1 MSYIRDEV
9 VVLKKMSIREWDR
22 QYFLYGKEH
31 GLLYAVARGALKP
44 SAKQASQLEPFSF
57 ADVMIAKGRA
67 YDHLAVAVR
76 GKQSKRFFSVSAYTV
91 AGAFADLNLKLLKP
105 GVADERI
112 YGLWV
117 ELTAVLTQ
125 IKAEISPLRA
135 QLLFSAVSL
144 RLLDLLGYGPFFKAC
159 SVCGEVQ
166 GPTEV
171 FYALERNAV
180 VCLGCKSEV
189 REALIRVPA
198 HAMNLLQFLRSASHA
213 DVMRVT
219 AQVELIE
226 TVIVMT
232 REICKHAPL
241 DFEPHGFRSIAELI
255 TNDQVPITNKITNN
269 Q

>member
-1 MSYIRDEV
+1 MGYIRDQV

-31 GLLYAVARGALKP
+31 GLLLAVARGAMKI

-76 GKQSKRFFSVSAYTV
+76 GKQSKRFFSVSAYAV
-91 AGAFADLNLKLLKP
+91 AGAFSDLCLKLLKP

-112 YGLWV
+112 FKLWV
-117 ELTAVLTQ
+117 ELSGISSQ

-144 RLLDLLGYGPFFKAC
+144 RLLDLLGYGPFFKSCAM
-159 SVCGEVQ
+159 CGEAQ

-171 FYALERNAV
+171 FYAPERNAV
-180 VCLGCKSEV
+180 VCLDCRGEV
-189 REALIRVPA
+189 SEALIRVPA
-198 HAMNLLQFLRSASHA
+198 HAMNLLQFLRSASLA
-213 DVMRVT
+213 DVLRIT
-219 AQVELIE
+219 AKVDLIE
-226 TVIVMT
+226 TVVVMT

-241 DFEPHGFRSIAELI
+241 DREPHGFQSISKLVA
-255 TNDQVPITNKITNN
+255 DS
-269 Q
+269 

>member
-22 QYFLYGKEH
+22 QYFLYGREH
-31 GLLYAVARGALKP
+31 GLLFAVARGAMKP
-44 SAKQASQLEPFSF
+44 SAKQASQLEPFTF

-76 GKQSKRFFSVSAYTV
+76 GKANKRFNAVGAFAV
-91 AGAFADLNLKLLKP
+91 AGAFSDLCLKLLKP

-112 YGLWV
+112 YRLWL
-117 ELTAVLTQ
+117 ELAGILAQ
-125 IKAEISPLRA
+125 FKAEISPLRA

-159 SVCGEVQ
+159 SVCGEAQ

-171 FYALERNAV
+171 FYAPERNSI
-180 VCLGCKSEV
+180 VCLDCRKDIS
-189 REALIRVPA
+189 EALIRVPA
-198 HAMNLLQFLRSASHA
+198 HAMNLLQFLRSASLT

-219 AQVELIE
+219 AKVDLIE
-226 TVIVMT
+226 TVVVMT

-241 DFEPHGFRSIAELI
+241 DFEPHGFTSIQKLI
-255 TNDQVPITNKITNN
+255 ADSG
-269 Q
+269 

>member
-1 MSYIRDEV
+1 MSYIRDQV

-31 GLLYAVARGALKP
+31 GLLYAVARGAMKP
-44 SAKQASQLEPFSF
+44 SAKQASQLEPFTF

-76 GKQSKRFFSVSAYTV
+76 GKANKRFDAVGAYAV
-91 AGAFADLNLKLLKP
+91 AGAFSDLCLKLLKP

-112 YGLWV
+112 YRLWE
-117 ELTAVLTQ
+117 ELAGILAQ
-125 IKAEISPLRA
+125 INAEISPVRA
-135 QLLFSAVSL
+135 QLLFAAVSL
-144 RLLDLLGYGPFFKAC
+144 RLLDLLGYGPYFRAC
-159 SVCGEVQ
+159 AHCGQVT

-171 FYALERNAV
+171 FYAPDRNGLI
-180 VCLGCKSEV
+180 CLDCRSDV
-189 REALIRVPA
+189 AEALIRVPV
-198 HAMNLLQFLRSASHA
+198 HAMNLMQFLRSASLS

-219 AQVELIE
+219 AKVELLE

-232 REICKHAPL
+232 REICKHTPL

-255 TNDQVPITNKITNN
+255 TNNQAPIINK
-269 Q
+269 

>member
-9 VVLKKMSIREWDR
+9 IVLKKMSMREWDR

-31 GLLYAVARGALKP
+31 GLLHAVARGALKP

-76 GKQSKRFFSVSAYTV
+76 GKQSRRFFSVSAYAV
-91 AGAFADLNLKLLKP
+91 AGAFSDLCLKLLKQ
-105 GVADERI
+105 GVADDRI
-112 YGLWV
+112 YGLWA
-117 ELTAVLTQ
+117 ELTGNLAQ

-135 QLLFSAVSL
+135 QLLFAAVSL

-159 SVCGEVQ
+159 AKCGQVQ

-180 VCLGCKSEV
+180 VCLDCQNEV
-189 REALIRVPA
+189 SEALIRVPA
-198 HAMNLLQFLRSASHA
+198 HAMNLLQFLRSASLA
-213 DVMRVT
+213 DVLRIT
-219 AQVELIE
+219 AKVDLIE
-226 TVIVMT
+226 TVVVMT

-241 DFEPHGFRSIAELI
+241 DYEPHGFSSIQKLVA
-255 TNDQVPITNKITNN
+255 DV
-269 Q
+269 